1 MPETPV
7 EALPLENASVPAPAA
22 EAVPDGYQ
30 VRLDVFEGP
39 LDLLLFLIRKKKI
52 DIHDI
57 PIAAITRDYLEY
69 LERKTEINLD
79 REAEF
84 LFIAAL
90 LIYIKS
96 QMLLP
101 RETDLAEHEDPR
113 RVLIDR
119 LVEYGKVK
127 AACSLLREREDVQIL
142 QWKRDF
148 IPPLS
153 GESELEPVELALFDL
168 AESFFLMMKRRAA
181 DDTRVIRGRD
191 VSIEVK
197 MKELVTLLHDRQMI
211 DFLEYFEAHESLEE
225 ALVSFFCILELVKS
239 RVAVAVQDE
248 LFQTIRGR
256 GIQIIRTG
264 GGWLFATKPAHDRE
278 VRRLLQ
284 IERKNRLSSAGL
296 ETLAA
301 IAYRQPVTQS
311 EISAIRGVDSTGALK
326 TLLEKKLVKIVGRKK
341 APGNPLV
348 YRTSEE
354 FLLYLGL
361 DSLDELPSETEI
373 AKILEEEKAV
383 DA

>member
-1 MPETPV
+1 MPSPI
-7 EALPLENASVPAPAA
+7 ADPLLPEDSIAPPSPDSLE
-22 EAVPDGYQ
+22 GYQ

-57 PIAAITRDYLEY
+57 PIAAITRDYLGY

-113 RVLIDR
+113 RVLVDR
-119 LVEYGKVK
+119 LVEYEKIK

-148 IPPLS
+148 IPPLH
-153 GESELEPVELALFDL
+153 GESELEPVELSLFDL
-168 AESFFLMMKRRAA
+168 AESFFLTMKRRAA
-181 DDTRVIRGRD
+181 DDTRTIRGRD

-197 MKELVTLLHDRQMI
+197 MKELVGLLHERHMI
-211 DFLEYFEAHESLEE
+211 DFLEYFKSHASLEE

-248 LFQTIRGR
+248 LFQTIRVWLR
-256 GIQIIRTG
+256 KDARRTG
-264 GGWLFATKPAHDRE
+264 AHD
-278 VRRLLQ
+278 
-284 IERKNRLSSAGL
+284 
-296 ETLAA
+296 
-301 IAYRQPVTQS
+301 
-311 EISAIRGVDSTGALK
+311 
-326 TLLEKKLVKIVGRKK
+326 
-341 APGNPLV
+341 
-348 YRTSEE
+348 
-354 FLLYLGL
+354 
-361 DSLDELPSETEI
+361 
-373 AKILEEEKAV
+373 
-383 DA
+383 

>member
-1 MPETPV
+1 MPE
-7 EALPLENASVPAPAA
+7 APLETVSVEDAPAPSSGETA
-22 EAVPDGYQ
+22 EGYQ

-57 PIAAITRDYLEY
+57 PIAAITRDYLGY

-84 LFIAAL
+84 VFIAAL

-119 LVEYGKVK
+119 LVEYEKVK

-148 IPPLS
+148 IPPLH
-153 GESELEPVELALFDL
+153 GESELEPVELSLFDL
-168 AESFFLMMKRRAA
+168 AESFFLLMKRRAA
-181 DDTRVIRGRD
+181 DDTRTIHGRD
-191 VSIEVK
+191 VPIEVK
-197 MKELVTLLHDRQMI
+197 MKELVTLLHERQVL
-211 DFLEYFEAHESLEE
+211 DFLEYFEAHASLEE

-248 LFQTIRGR
+248 LFQTIRVWLR
-256 GIQIIRTG
+256 KDARRT
-264 GGWLFATKPAHDRE
+264 AAHD
-278 VRRLLQ
+278 
-284 IERKNRLSSAGL
+284 
-296 ETLAA
+296 
-301 IAYRQPVTQS
+301 
-311 EISAIRGVDSTGALK
+311 
-326 TLLEKKLVKIVGRKK
+326 
-341 APGNPLV
+341 
-348 YRTSEE
+348 
-354 FLLYLGL
+354 
-361 DSLDELPSETEI
+361 
-373 AKILEEEKAV
+373 
-383 DA
+383 

>member
-1 MPETPV
+1 MPETPA
-7 EALPLENASVPAPAA
+7 EALPLEDASAPAPAG

-119 LVEYGKVK
+119 LVEYEKVK

-148 IPPLS
+148 IPPLP
-153 GESELEPVELALFDL
+153 GESELEPVELSLFDL

-211 DFLEYFEAHESLEE
+211 DFLQYFEAHATLEE

-248 LFQTIRGR
+248 LFQTIRVWLR
-256 GIQIIRTG
+256 KDARRTG
-264 GGWLFATKPAHDRE
+264 AHE
-278 VRRLLQ
+278 
-284 IERKNRLSSAGL
+284 
-296 ETLAA
+296 
-301 IAYRQPVTQS
+301 
-311 EISAIRGVDSTGALK
+311 
-326 TLLEKKLVKIVGRKK
+326 
-341 APGNPLV
+341 
-348 YRTSEE
+348 
-354 FLLYLGL
+354 
-361 DSLDELPSETEI
+361 
-373 AKILEEEKAV
+373 
-383 DA
+383 